1 MVCLYNYYFHG
12 NATMISLYKVTYLH
26 VAVNNITQLS
36 VAKEMQEMVLFV
48 LLSRDKI
55 FLTAVD
61 TIDVLRYSCKMTD
74 VVV

>member
-1 MVCLYNYYFHG
+1 
-12 NATMISLYKVTYLH
+12 MISLYKVTYLH